1 MSEILIIED
10 HPKLR
15 ASVAQTLNESGY
27 VAICA
32 PDLQTASAL
41 LAPTVDL
48 VLLDLMLPDGNG
60 LLWLAQLRSQG
71 NRVPVLILTARDAIK
86 DRVAGLDQ
94 GADDYLVK
102 PFSVDELLARI
113 RALLRRGAQ
122 ASSSTLVVR
131 DLTVDLLAR
140 TAMRGT
146 QSLALQNRQLELL
159 AFLMR
164 HVDQIVT
171 REMIARDVWKEPSA
185 TWTNVIEVHINQLRK
200 QIERPGLPPIL
211 HTIRGK
217 GYVLGNEP

>member
-1 MSEILIIED
+1 MPEILIIED

-15 ASVAQTLNESGY
+15 ASIAQTLNESGY
-27 VAICA
+27 VATCA
-32 PDLQTASAL
+32 PDLKTASAL
-41 LAPTVDL
+41 LSSEVDL

-60 LLWLAQLRSQG
+60 LLWLAQLRNQG
-71 NRVPVLILTARDAIK
+71 NRIPVLILTARDAIK

-122 ASSSTLVVR
+122 ASSSTLSVR

-146 QSLALQNRQLELL
+146 QSLTLQNRQLELL

-164 HVDQIVT
+164 HADQIVT

-200 QIERPGLPPIL
+200 QIERPGLAPIL